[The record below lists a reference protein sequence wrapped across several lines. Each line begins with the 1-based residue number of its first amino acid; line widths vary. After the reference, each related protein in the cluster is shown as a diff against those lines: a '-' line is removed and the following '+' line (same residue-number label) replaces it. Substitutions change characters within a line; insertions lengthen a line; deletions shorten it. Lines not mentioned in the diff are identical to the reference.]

1 MADDVRTQALDFL
14 KTHNAGVIATASLDG
29 QPHASAI
36 YYVADDKFNVYF
48 MTLFNTRKFGFLKGN
63 PKVAFTV
70 GTADTPQ
77 TLQIEGTAEELKQEE
92 DVHAHIADLVQA
104 LTSNTRYYAPIT
116 QLPRSESVIFWVRPT
131 WVRWAD
137 YTAGKAGENVLTE
150 IPL

>member
-1 MADDVRTQALDFL
+1 MTGTKETKETSKQNNNGGNWITDFDPL
-14 KTHNAGVIATASLDG
+14 E
-29 QPHASAI
+29 
-36 YYVADDKFNVYF
+36 
-48 MTLFNTRKFGFLKGN
+48 LF
-63 PKVAFTV
+63 
-70 GTADTPQ
+70 Q
-77 TLQIEGTAEELKQEE
+77 EELKQEE